1 RPGVSTIA
9 PRGRHRQPKETHNM
23 HATKTLGLALGAL
36 MAAALAL
43 TAGAAG
49 GKTVTLTDDDLKKD
63 NVKVE
68 LAKGDKLQLKLAANP
83 TTGFTWVI
91 GSKDNPALK
100 SAGKPEYTA
109 DKKGKVGG
117 GGVQVFTFTAE
128 AAGEADLEMQY
139 KRPFEKDKEPAKTY
153 KFKVVIK
160 Q

>member
-1 RPGVSTIA
+1 MNT
-9 PRGRHRQPKETHNM
+9 
-23 HATKTLGLALGAL
+23 TKTLGRALGAL
-36 MAAALAL
+36 AALSLAL
-43 TAGAAG
+43 TATAAG
-49 GKTVTLTDDDLKKD
+49 GKTVTLADEDLKKE

-91 GSKDNPALK
+91 ASKEDPALK

-117 GGVQVFTFTAE
+117 GGTQVFTFTAE
-128 AAGEADLEMQY
+128 AAGETAVELHY

-153 KFKVVIK
+153 KFKVVVK
-160 Q
+160 